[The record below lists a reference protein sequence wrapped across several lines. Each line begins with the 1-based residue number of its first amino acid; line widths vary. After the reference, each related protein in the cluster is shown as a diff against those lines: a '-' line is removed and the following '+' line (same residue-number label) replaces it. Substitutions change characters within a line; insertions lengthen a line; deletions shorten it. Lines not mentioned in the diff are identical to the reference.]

1 MRMSVREV
9 MHKAIIDYAALPRTT
24 WMQKW
29 PGQCVLNASQLHW
42 TKETEEFLKER
53 GANGPKA
60 MLERQV
66 HTTLNTHN
74 SVHWGTQLGPLLSS
88 SRSSY

>member
-74 SVHWGTQLGPLLSS
+74 SVHWGT
-88 SRSSY
+88 